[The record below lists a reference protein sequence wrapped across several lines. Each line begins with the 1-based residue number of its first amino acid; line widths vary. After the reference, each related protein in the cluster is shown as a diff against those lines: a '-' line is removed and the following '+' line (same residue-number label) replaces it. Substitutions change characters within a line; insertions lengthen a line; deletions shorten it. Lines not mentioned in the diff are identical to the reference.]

1 MTDLGAWVMQRSLSI
16 KNKQINFEFEIQA
29 IIKKW
34 SKTDSA
40 TLGQDRYLFKKHS
53 MQLEKEINQ

>member
-1 MTDLGAWVMQRSLSI
+1 MQRSLSI
-16 KNKQINFEFEIQA
+16 KKKQINFEFEIQA